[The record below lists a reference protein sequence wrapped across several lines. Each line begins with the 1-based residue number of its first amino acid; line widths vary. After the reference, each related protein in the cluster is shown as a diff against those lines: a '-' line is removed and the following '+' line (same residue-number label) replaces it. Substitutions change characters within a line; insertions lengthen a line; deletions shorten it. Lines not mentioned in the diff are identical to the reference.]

1 MKTQKLGK
9 NLQISAIGLGC
20 MGMSH
25 AYGKPADKDEM
36 VRLIQDAYQQGC
48 NFFDTAEVYVGQ
60 NPDGS
65 LSYNEEIVGEAL
77 KEVRDKVIIASKCG
91 IKIGENRELITDA
104 RPETIR
110 KSLESSLERLSTDYI
125 DLYYLHRI
133 DPKVPIEVVAQTM
146 KELIE
151 EGKVRYWGISEA
163 DEETIRKAH
172 SICPLTAVQ
181 NRYSMMY
188 RDYESL
194 FDTLEELQI
203 SLVAFSP
210 LANGFLSGAY
220 DQNSTFD
227 QKFDY
232 RSTMPQFQKDA
243 YDKNKEL
250 LSMLHR
256 LAKEKKC
263 TPAQLS
269 LAWMINKKSYI
280 IPIPGTRKS
289 NRLKENLGAS
299 KIVLS
304 KDEID
309 KIDKILDTMDMSNVY
324 GRAN

>member
-9 NLQISAIGLGC
+9 DLQVSAIGLGC

-151 EGKVRYWGISEA
+151 EGKIRYWGISEA

-188 RDYESL
+188 REYESL